1 VPVAT
6 QGTQAWDRYAYVNN
20 NPVRYRDPSGR
31 CISPGDFCIEGWDDS
46 YHQLQDGNTCA
57 ITSISVAASI
67 ILREKVSYRDIQP
80 LAFTTYAGI
89 GTIPQ
94 NQAVISNLI
103 DPRVKATY
111 NNALDS
117 SSRTKLLENL
127 KSGKPTVVSV
137 AFLNRD
143 VGHAMVVIGHDPI
156 GDRLILFNPTD
167 PRLIYEDEF
176 VRNGRSFAEI
186 WEKDWNI
193 FIPAKSM
200 VTLERNT
207 STVIPVSAGG
217 DRRNASGVIFLQ

>member
-1 VPVAT
+1 
-6 QGTQAWDRYAYVNN
+6 
-20 NPVRYRDPSGR
+20 
-31 CISPGDFCIEGWDDS
+31 
-46 YHQLQDGNTCA
+46 
-57 ITSISVAASI
+57 
-67 ILREKVSYRDIQP
+67 
-80 LAFTTYAGI
+80 
-89 GTIPQ
+89 
-94 NQAVISNLI
+94 
-103 DPRVKATY
+103 
-111 NNALDS
+111 
-117 SSRTKLLENL
+117 
-127 KSGKPTVVSV
+127 
-137 AFLNRD
+137 
-143 VGHAMVVIGHDPI
+143 MVVIGHDPI